1 MKTFKTSALVS
12 VMLVIFSATAFS
24 ATVPAGTQL
33 SKTQI
38 FRQNTHSDPGS
49 LDPQQVQENTA
60 AQIVIDLF
68 EGLIWL
74 DENGLVQP
82 AQAEKWTVSQDGK
95 TYTLTL
101 RDAKW
106 SDGEPVTAQ
115 DFVLGWQRAVDPK
128 FGSPNAS
135 YLAKAHILNADQ
147 VIQGKLP
154 VEQLG
159 IKALDDKTLEVKLT
173 QATPYFLQ
181 LLAYPTTFPVPHHK
195 LAQWGDKWATP
206 ENIVSNGA
214 YQLKKWSVNE
224 KITAVRNPLYWNN
237 KNTVI
242 ETSEYLFE
250 ESLASAYQR
259 YQAKELDLTWVPVE
273 QIPHIQKNTPNALIV
288 VPRLTTEFYTFNVMK
303 PPFDNEKVRKALYLS
318 LDRPLIAEHIIG
330 LRKPATTLTPPEVDG
345 FKQPNIATL
354 NEPMAERTAQAKK
367 LLEEAGYNAKHPL
380 QFEIFYNKYA
390 THEKVALA
398 LASEWKKQLG
408 AEVKLRTM
416 EWKTYLGERQAGNF
430 QVSRMSIDAEY
441 NEPSAFLNSLV
452 SSSAENAGKWRN
464 LAFDDIMAK
473 AKNTL
478 NDKERADLYEKAENI
493 IADQAP
499 IIPIFYSPLIKVL
512 TPTVGGFPMH
522 NPQDYVYTKELYIKK

>member
-12 VMLVIFSATAFS
+12 VMLGIFSATAFS

-33 SKTQI
+33 SETQI

-74 DENGLVQP
+74 DENGQVQP
-82 AQAEKWTVSQDGK
+82 AQAEKWTVSDEGK
-95 TYTLTL
+95 TYTFTL
-101 RDAKW
+101 RDTKW
-106 SDGEPVTAQ
+106 SDGEAVKAQ

-135 YLAKAHILNADQ
+135 YLAKAHILNAEA
-147 VIQGKLP
+147 VMQGKLP

-173 QATPYFLQ
+173 QTTPYFLQ
-181 LLAYPTTFPVPHHK
+181 LLAFPTTFPVPRHK
-195 LAQWGDKWATP
+195 LAQLGDKWAMP

-288 VPRLTTEFYTFNVMK
+288 VPRLTTEFYTFNVTK

-345 FKQPNIATL
+345 FKQPNIAEL
-354 NEPMAERTAQAKK
+354 NEPMATRVAQAKK
-367 LLEEAGYNAKHPL
+367 LLDEAGYNAKHPL

-408 AEVKLRTM
+408 VEVKLRTM

-464 LAFDDIMAK
+464 SAFDEVMMK
-473 AKNTL
+473 AQSTL
-478 NDKERADLYEKAENI
+478 DNNARADLYQQAEKMISE
-493 IADQAP
+493 QAP

-512 TPTVGGFPMH
+512 TPNVGGFPMH